1 MTLYILREWTLA
13 KLNTDE
19 RGASMVEYAFLVAL
33 IATVCIAA
41 LVFLGNQL
49 DARFDMVGNSL
60 S

>member
-1 MTLYILREWTLA
+1 MTKSMVQTWVEAELV
-13 KLNTDE
+13 TDE

-41 LVFLGNQL
+41 LLFLGTELNAKYA
-49 DARFDMVGNSL
+49 DIGTSL